1 LAVSECGQVLVEVLI
16 EVALKSYEVA
26 FRSPSR
32 PKLSGSSGPGLID
45 LNQVH
50 ATASS
55 GQKYVLAPVEA
66 GSQLRKS
73 EEEP

>member
-1 LAVSECGQVLVEVLI
+1 LAVSECGQVFI
-16 EVALKSYEVA
+16 EVALNSHEVA
-26 FRSPSR
+26 FRSASR
-32 PKLSGSSGPGLID
+32 LKLSGSSGPVLID

-50 ATASS
+50 VTALS
-55 GQKYVLAPVEA
+55 GWKYVLALVEA